1 MRAAAPRGRRTRC
14 ALWGAAGS
22 SARSCSARYSPAG
35 TRQASAGLRLSA
47 SASTSRAV
55 SGLSRPSP
63 WHSMAVPGRA
73 HGRCRA
79 GVTAAAAPEP
89 RPPPRR
95 TPRTTAAPSANQHS
109 AVCRSSQSAPAVS
122 ARRPPAALRAGPG
135 PGLLLSLDNMKMEDY
150 EIFCRK
156 HLSRIQE
163 EAIKGKTSLTVQN
176 KNISLIQ
183 FYGVP
188 VLSPLLSLE
197 KKKEIQQYK
206 EKALEL
212 ESRKRESRKKAL
224 LNRVE
229 EIVKNV
235 QMKKGSR
242 MSDVNTSKT
251 ESSCPDLDSKALTY
265 FTALS
270 DVNSACTPE
279 RQSSMDLEKTSEL
292 RPSGTAGQVTS
303 NVTDVVKAAEENV
316 FSKPSE
322 TCFVEDAPCPRA
334 ASPDKVCNKLPSHAL
349 QKQEGRVGS
358 PSDEDVQDPC
368 VMSLQ
373 NLIKKSREYIEKEQS
388 KRTSKSNSKRSTSE
402 SNSDKEND
410 GVKTTDSVKERAKL
424 TGRSSTAQ
432 MLDKPSLNRSTT
444 LLHGASTHTNSTSM
458 STLSSFSKVDI
469 PVRVGTPPLVDSDSD
484 EELKKNSML
493 ERDSSIVRSLT
504 GSYAK
509 LPSPEPSMSPKMHR
523 RRPRPLSMG
532 HIIINNPVNAYELSP
547 KGKGRTMDLIMQDIA
562 DKNNVSESVPKF
574 MVDFTAVCPGR
585 VPGVSRNSSGP
596 CDGLGVGK
604 PKRHSFGLF
613 ESRGAVSAAG
623 EGPGLMDGRGPYKPE
638 SCTGM
643 APPKVSE
650 PFAISQ
656 SAVTHKI
663 LAVNEMKPAT
673 LAENTKCNSS
683 MELNKSYDVENPS
696 PLLMQSKNAQ
706 QHLDNTPNVSAANEQ
721 FPENFEKVKRRLD
734 LDTDY
739 CQKENSSCVLGVGM
753 EGQEKQWL
761 QEQKY
766 PVGSVY
772 ITRNA
777 VLENM
782 AKEDILK
789 SNVLA
794 FEEVKKRLEKQ
805 HAQQLS
811 ILIAEQER
819 EQEELKKE
827 LEEQKR
833 NSKGEKVTTT
843 EIEISKVNINSRMEL
858 EWRKKSESGLLE
870 SVQSQLETVHNT
882 NSTSIGF
889 AHTTPNTF
897 SSTSETSFYLWGPSG
912 SGVIKTSVC
921 RPSNRIKTRW
931 IQVFSPEI
939 QRKFD
944 KITAVAKG
952 FLTRRLLQTEKLK
965 HLKQTVKDTLEFIK
979 NFQSEVPLKGGSVSA
994 QDASLHERVMAQL
1007 RAALYDIHDIFFT
1020 MAASERMNI
1029 LRHDREVRKEKMLR
1043 QMDKVKSPRERVKL
1057 STATQKS
1064 LDRKKCMKAS
1074 EMGIPSKKIIIKQ
1087 KTPQNRILQPN
1098 QGQNAPVHR
1107 LLCRQGSICRKNP
1120 KKEAKC
1126 CDNLRRQHS
1135 LG

>member
-1 MRAAAPRGRRTRC
+1 MLFSLQG
-14 ALWGAAGS
+14 LGS
-22 SARSCSARYSPAG
+22 TWENNVIILC
-35 TRQASAGLRLSA
+35 
-47 SASTSRAV
+47 
-55 SGLSRPSP
+55 
-63 WHSMAVPGRA
+63 
-73 HGRCRA
+73 
-79 GVTAAAAPEP
+79 
-89 RPPPRR
+89 
-95 TPRTTAAPSANQHS
+95 
-109 AVCRSSQSAPAVS
+109 
-122 ARRPPAALRAGPG
+122 
-135 PGLLLSLDNMKMEDY
+135 SLDNMKMEDY

-163 EAIKGKTSLTVQN
+163 EVVKGETSLTVQH

-183 FYGVP
+183 FYRVP

-206 EKALEL
+206 KKALDL
-212 ESRKRESRKKAL
+212 ETRKRESRKKAL
-224 LNRVE
+224 LNRVQ
-229 EIVKNV
+229 EIVENV
-235 QMKKGSR
+235 QMKKGPTT
-242 MSDVNTSKT
+242 SDVNTLEA
-251 ESSCPDLDSKALTY
+251 ESSCPDLDSKALTD

-270 DVNSACTPE
+270 DTNSTRSPE
-279 RQSSMDLEKTSEL
+279 RHGSMDLEKTPER
-292 RPSGTAGQVTS
+292 RPSDTAGQMTS
-303 NVTDVVKAAEENV
+303 NMTEVVKAAEEKV
-316 FSKPSE
+316 SSKPSE
-322 TCFVEDAPCPRA
+322 SRLSKDAPCPRA
-334 ASPDKVCNKLPSHAL
+334 ASPDKGCNKLPSHAL

-388 KRTSKSNSKRSTSE
+388 KRASKSSSKRSTSE
-402 SNSDKEND
+402 SHSDKEND
-410 GVKTTDSVKERAKL
+410 AVKTTDSVKERAKF
-424 TGRSSTAQ
+424 TGRSCSVQTF
-432 MLDKPSLNRSTT
+432 DKPSLNKSNT
-444 LLHGASTHTNSTSM
+444 LLQGASTHTNNTSM
-458 STLSSFSKVDI
+458 SALSSFSKVDI

-484 EELKKNSML
+484 EELKKNCVF

-547 KGKGRTMDLIMQDIA
+547 KGKGRAMDLIMQDIA

-574 MVDFTAVCPGR
+574 MVDFTTVCPGR
-585 VPGVSRNSSGP
+585 IPGVSRNSSGP

-604 PKRHSFGLF
+604 PNRHSFGLF
-613 ESRGAVSAAG
+613 ESRGTVSATV
-623 EGPGLMDGRGPYKPE
+623 EGHVVVDSRGPHKVE
-638 SCTGM
+638 TSTGM
-643 APPKVSE
+643 VPPKVNE

-656 SAVTHKI
+656 STVTQKI

-673 LAENTKCNSS
+673 LPENTKCNSPV
-683 MELNKSYDVENPS
+683 ELNKSYDVESPS
-696 PLLMQSKNAQ
+696 PLLMQSKNVRQ
-706 QHLDNTPNVSAANEQ
+706 QMDNTPSVASANEQ
-721 FPENFEKVKRRLD
+721 FPENFGKVKRRLD
-734 LDTDY
+734 LDTDN
-739 CQKENSSCVLGVGM
+739 CQKENGSCVLRVGM
-753 EGQEKQWL
+753 EEQENQWL

-772 ITRNA
+772 ITKNA

-789 SNVLA
+789 TKMLA
-794 FEEVKKRLEKQ
+794 FEEMRKRLEEQ

-819 EQEELKKE
+819 EQEKLQKE
-827 LEEQKR
+827 LEEQER
-833 NSKGEKVTTT
+833 QLKGKKVTTT

-897 SSTSETSFYLWGPSG
+897 ASTSETSFYLWGPSG

-931 IQVFSPEI
+931 TQVFSPEI
-939 QRKFD
+939 QMKFD

-979 NFQSEVPLKGGSVSA
+979 NFQSEAPLKRGSVSA

-1007 RAALYDIHDIFFT
+1007 RAALFDIHDIFFT
-1020 MAASERMNI
+1020 MEASERMNI

-1043 QMDKVKSPRERVKL
+1043 QMDKVKSPRERVTL

-1064 LDRKKCMKAS
+1064 LDRKKYMKAS

-1087 KTPQNRILQPN
+1087 KPPENRILQPN

>member
-1 MRAAAPRGRRTRC
+1 
-14 ALWGAAGS
+14 
-22 SARSCSARYSPAG
+22 
-35 TRQASAGLRLSA
+35 
-47 SASTSRAV
+47 
-55 SGLSRPSP
+55 
-63 WHSMAVPGRA
+63 
-73 HGRCRA
+73 
-79 GVTAAAAPEP
+79 
-89 RPPPRR
+89 
-95 TPRTTAAPSANQHS
+95 
-109 AVCRSSQSAPAVS
+109 
-122 ARRPPAALRAGPG
+122 
-135 PGLLLSLDNMKMEDY
+135 MEDY

-156 HLSRIQE
+156 HLSRIEE
-163 EAIKGKTSLTVQN
+163 EAIKGKTSLTIQH

-212 ESRKRESRKKAL
+212 ETRKRESRQKAL
-224 LNRVE
+224 LNRVQ
-229 EIVKNV
+229 EIVENV
-235 QMKKGSR
+235 QMRKGPSTCG
-242 MSDVNTSKT
+242 MNTSEAET
-251 ESSCPDLDSKALTY
+251 SCLDLDSKALTD

-270 DVNSACTPE
+270 DVNSACSPE
-279 RQSSMDLEKTSEL
+279 RHSSMDLEKTPEL
-292 RPSGTAGQVTS
+292 RPPDTAGQMTS
-303 NVTDVVKAAEENV
+303 NVTEVVKAAEENIS
-316 FSKPSE
+316 SKPSE
-322 TCFVEDAPCPRA
+322 SRFLEDALCPRA

-373 NLIKKSREYIEKEQS
+373 NLMKKSREYIEKEQS
-388 KRTSKSNSKRSTSE
+388 KRTSKSNSKRSVSE
-402 SNSDKEND
+402 SHSDKEND
-410 GVKTTDSVKERAKL
+410 GVKTTDSVKERAKF
-424 TGRSSTAQ
+424 TGRSCTAQ
-432 MLDKPSLNRSTT
+432 MLDKPSLNKSNTF
-444 LLHGASTHTNSTSM
+444 LQGASTHTNNTST

-469 PVRVGTPPLVDSDSD
+469 PMRVGTPPLVDSDSD
-484 EELKKNSML
+484 EELKKNTVF
-493 ERDSSIVRSLT
+493 ERDNSIVRSLS

-509 LPSPEPSMSPKMHR
+509 LPSPEPSMSPIMHR

-547 KGKGRTMDLIMQDIA
+547 KGKGRAMDLIMQDIA

-574 MVDFTAVCPGR
+574 MADFTAVCPGR
-585 VPGVSRNSSGP
+585 VAGVSRNSSGP
-596 CDGLGVGK
+596 YDGLGVGK
-604 PKRHSFGLF
+604 PNRHSFGLF
-613 ESRGAVSAAG
+613 EGRGSVSATL
-623 EGPGLMDGRGPYKPE
+623 EGQVVMDSRGPYKIE
-638 SCTGM
+638 SSTSM
-643 APPKVSE
+643 APPKVNE

-656 SAVTHKI
+656 SAVTQKI

-673 LAENTKCNSS
+673 LPENTTCNSP

-696 PLLMQSKNAQ
+696 PLLMQNKNVRQ
-706 QHLDNTPNVSAANEQ
+706 QMDNTPSVSSANEQ
-721 FPENFEKVKRRLD
+721 FPESFEKVKRRLD
-734 LDTDY
+734 LDTDK
-739 CQKENSSCVLGVGM
+739 CQKENNSCVLGVGM
-753 EGQEKQWL
+753 EEQEKQWL

-766 PVGSVY
+766 PVESVY
-772 ITRNA
+772 ISKNS

-789 SNVLA
+789 TKMLA
-794 FEEVKKRLEKQ
+794 FEEMRKRFEEQ

-819 EQEELKKE
+819 QQEKMQKE

-833 NSKGEKVTTT
+833 KLKGKKVTTT

-931 IQVFSPEI
+931 TQVFSPEI
-939 QRKFD
+939 QMKFD

-965 HLKQTVKDTLEFIK
+965 HLKQTIKDTLEFIT
-979 NFQSEVPLKGGSVSA
+979 NFQSEAPSKRGSVSA
-994 QDASLHERVMAQL
+994 QDASLHERVLAQL
-1007 RAALYDIHDIFFT
+1007 RAALYDIHDIFFK
-1020 MAASERMNI
+1020 MEASERMNI

-1043 QMDKVKSPRERVKL
+1043 QMDKVKSPRERVTL

-1064 LDRKKCMKAS
+1064 LDRKKYMKAS
-1074 EMGIPSKKIIIKQ
+1074 EMGIPSKKKIIK
-1087 KTPQNRILQPN
+1087 KKAPENRILQPN

-1107 LLCRQGSICRKNP
+1107 LLCRQG
-1120 KKEAKC
+1120 
-1126 CDNLRRQHS
+1126 
-1135 LG
+1135 

>member
-1 MRAAAPRGRRTRC
+1 MLGIGC
-14 ALWGAAGS
+14 VHIFKLI
-22 SARSCSARYSPAG
+22 
-35 TRQASAGLRLSA
+35 
-47 SASTSRAV
+47 
-55 SGLSRPSP
+55 
-63 WHSMAVPGRA
+63 MPGKQ
-73 HGRCRA
+73 
-79 GVTAAAAPEP
+79 VWISL
-89 RPPPRR
+89 PPDLPD
-95 TPRTTAAPSANQHS
+95 
-109 AVCRSSQSAPAVS
+109 
-122 ARRPPAALRAGPG
+122 
-135 PGLLLSLDNMKMEDY
+135 SLDNMKMEDY

-242 MSDVNTSKT
+242 MSDVKTSKT

-322 TCFVEDAPCPRA
+322 SCFVEDAPCPRA

-574 MVDFTAVCPGR
+574 MVDFTTVCPGR

-613 ESRGAVSAAG
+613 ESRGAVPAVG
-623 EGPGLMDGRGPYKPE
+623 EGPVLMDGRGPYKPE

-656 SAVTHKI
+656 SAVTQKI

-696 PLLMQSKNAQ
+696 PLLVQSKNAQ
-706 QHLDNTPNVSAANEQ
+706 QHLDNTPNVSTANEQ

>member
-1 MRAAAPRGRRTRC
+1 
-14 ALWGAAGS
+14 
-22 SARSCSARYSPAG
+22 
-35 TRQASAGLRLSA
+35 
-47 SASTSRAV
+47 
-55 SGLSRPSP
+55 
-63 WHSMAVPGRA
+63 
-73 HGRCRA
+73 
-79 GVTAAAAPEP
+79 
-89 RPPPRR
+89 
-95 TPRTTAAPSANQHS
+95 
-109 AVCRSSQSAPAVS
+109 
-122 ARRPPAALRAGPG
+122 
-135 PGLLLSLDNMKMEDY
+135 MEDY
-150 EIFCRK
+150 ETYCRK
-156 HLSRIQE
+156 HLSRIQQ
-163 EAIKGKTSLTVQN
+163 EAIKGETSLTAQS

-188 VLSPLLSLE
+188 VLPPLLSLE

-206 EKALEL
+206 EKALEV
-212 ESRKRESRKKAL
+212 ETRKRESWKKAL
-224 LNRVE
+224 LNRVQ
-229 EIVKNV
+229 EIVENV
-235 QMKKGSR
+235 QMKKGPC
-242 MSDVNTSKT
+242 MSDMNTSEA
-251 ESSCPDLDSKALTY
+251 ESSCPHLDSKALTD
-265 FTALS
+265 FTALP
-270 DVNSACTPE
+270 DINSACSPE
-279 RQSSMDLEKTSEL
+279 RHCSMDLEKTPEL
-292 RPSGTAGQVTS
+292 RPSDTAGQMTS
-303 NVTDVVKAAEENV
+303 NVAEEMEAAEANV
-316 FSKPSE
+316 PSKPSGSRSS
-322 TCFVEDAPCPRA
+322 EDAPCPRA
-334 ASPDKVCNKLPSHAL
+334 ASPDRVWNKLPSHAL

-388 KRTSKSNSKRSTSE
+388 KRSSKSSSKRSASE
-402 SNSDKEND
+402 SHSDKEND
-410 GVKTTDSVKERAKL
+410 GVKTTDSVKERAKF
-424 TGRSSTAQ
+424 TGRSCTAQ
-432 MLDKPSLNRSTT
+432 TLDKPSLNKSNT
-444 LLHGASTHTNSTSM
+444 LLQGASTHTNNTSM

-469 PVRVGTPPLVDSDSD
+469 PMRVGTPPLVDSDSD
-484 EELKKNSML
+484 EELKKNSMF
-493 ERDSSIVRSLT
+493 ERDSSIVRNLT

-547 KGKGRTMDLIMQDIA
+547 KGKGRAMDLIMQDIA

-585 VPGVSRNSSGP
+585 VPGASRNSSGP
-596 CDGLGVGK
+596 WDGLGVGK
-604 PKRHSFGLF
+604 GKRHSLGLF
-613 ESRGAVSAAG
+613 ESRGAASAAV
-623 EGPGLMDGRGPYKPE
+623 EGQGVMDSRGPYKAE
-638 SCTGM
+638 TSTSM
-643 APPKVSE
+643 APPEGNE

-656 SAVTHKI
+656 SAGTQQI
-663 LAVNEMKPAT
+663 LAVSEMKPAA
-673 LAENTKCNSS
+673 LPENTKCNSV

-696 PLLMQSKNAQ
+696 PLLTQSKDVRQ
-706 QHLDNTPNVSAANEQ
+706 QVDSTPGVPSASEQ

-734 LDTDY
+734 LDIDN
-739 CQKENSSCVLGVGM
+739 CQKESSSCVLGVGM
-753 EGQEKQWL
+753 EEQEKQWL

-766 PVGSVY
+766 PVGSLY
-772 ITRNA
+772 ITKNA
-777 VLENM
+777 ILENM

-789 SNVLA
+789 TKMLA
-794 FEEVKKRLEKQ
+794 FEEMRKRLEEQ

-819 EQEELKKE
+819 EQEKLQKE
-827 LEEQKR
+827 LEEQERKL
-833 NSKGEKVTTT
+833 KGRKITTT

-889 AHTTPNTF
+889 AHTTPSTF

-931 IQVFSPEI
+931 TQVFSPEI
-939 QRKFD
+939 QMKFD

-979 NFQSEVPLKGGSVSA
+979 NFQSEAPLKRGSVSA

-1007 RAALYDIHDIFFT
+1007 RAALFDIHDIFFT
-1020 MAASERMNI
+1020 MEASERMNI

-1043 QMDKVKSPRERVKL
+1043 QMDKVKSPRERVTL

-1064 LDRKKCMKAS
+1064 LDRKKYMKAS
-1074 EMGIPSKKIIIKQ
+1074 EMGIPSKKIIMKQ
-1087 KTPQNRILQPN
+1087 KTPENRILQPN

-1107 LLCRQGSICRKNP
+1107 LLCRQG
-1120 KKEAKC
+1120 
-1126 CDNLRRQHS
+1126 
-1135 LG
+1135 

>member
-1 MRAAAPRGRRTRC
+1 MGII
-14 ALWGAAGS
+14 
-22 SARSCSARYSPAG
+22 YS
-35 TRQASAGLRLSA
+35 
-47 SASTSRAV
+47 
-55 SGLSRPSP
+55 
-63 WHSMAVPGRA
+63 
-73 HGRCRA
+73 
-79 GVTAAAAPEP
+79 
-89 RPPPRR
+89 
-95 TPRTTAAPSANQHS
+95 
-109 AVCRSSQSAPAVS
+109 
-122 ARRPPAALRAGPG
+122 
-135 PGLLLSLDNMKMEDY
+135 SLDDMKMEDY

-163 EAIKGKTSLTVQN
+163 EAIKGKISLTVQN
-176 KNISLIQ
+176 KNVSLIQ

-224 LNRVE
+224 LTRVQ
-229 EIVKNV
+229 EIVENV
-235 QMKKGSR
+235 QMKKGHR

-251 ESSCPDLDSKALTY
+251 ESSCPGLDSKALTD
-265 FTALS
+265 FTAPS
-270 DVNSACTPE
+270 DINSACTPE
-279 RQSSMDLEKTSEL
+279 RQSSMDLQKTSEL
-292 RPSGTAGQVTS
+292 RPSGTAGQMTS
-303 NVTDVVKAAEENV
+303 NVTEVVKAAEENV
-316 FSKPSE
+316 SSKPGESR
-322 TCFVEDAPCPRA
+322 FSEDAPCPRA
-334 ASPDKVCNKLPSHAL
+334 ASPDKVCNKVPSHAL

-388 KRTSKSNSKRSTSE
+388 KRSSKSSSKRSTSE
-402 SNSDKEND
+402 SHSDKEND

-424 TGRSSTAQ
+424 TGRSCTAQ
-432 MLDKPSLNRSTT
+432 TLDKPSLNKSST
-444 LLHGASTHTNSTSM
+444 LLHCASTHTNNTSM

-469 PVRVGTPPLVDSDSD
+469 PMRVGTPPLVDSDSD
-484 EELKKNSML
+484 EELKKNSVF

-585 VPGVSRNSSGP
+585 VPGASRNSLGP
-596 CDGLGVGK
+596 CDGLGAGK

-613 ESRGAVSAAG
+613 ESRGTVSAVL
-623 EGPGLMDGRGPYKPE
+623 EGQMVMDSRGPYKVE
-638 SCTGM
+638 SCPSV
-643 APPKVSE
+643 APPKVNE

-656 SAVTHKI
+656 SAVTQKV
-663 LAVNEMKPAT
+663 LAVNEVKAAA
-673 LAENTKCNSS
+673 LAENTKCNSAV
-683 MELNKSYDVENPS
+683 ELNKSYDVENPS
-696 PLLMQSKNAQ
+696 PLLMQSKNVRQ
-706 QHLDNTPNVSAANEQ
+706 QLDNTPNVSSANEQ

-734 LDTDY
+734 LDADS
-739 CQKENSSCVLGVGM
+739 CQKENSSCVLRVGM
-753 EGQEKQWL
+753 EEQEKQWL

-772 ITRNA
+772 ITKNA

-782 AKEDILK
+782 AKGILK
-789 SNVLA
+789 ANELT
-794 FEEVKKRLEKQ
+794 FEEVKKRLEEQ

-819 EQEELKKE
+819 EQEELKE
-827 LEEQKR
+827 LEEKKR
-833 NSKGEKVTTT
+833 NSKGERVTTT

-921 RPSNRIKTRW
+921 RPSSRIKTRW

-939 QRKFD
+939 QMKFD

-965 HLKQTVKDTLEFIK
+965 HLKQTVKDTLEFLKI
-979 NFQSEVPLKGGSVSA
+979 FQSEAPLKRGSVSA
-994 QDASLHERVMAQL
+994 QDASLHERVIVQL

-1020 MAASERMNI
+1020 MDVSERMNI

-1043 QMDKVKSPRERVKL
+1043 QMDKIKSPRERVTL

-1107 LLCRQGSICRKNP
+1107 LLCRQGTPKTSVNGVEQNRRKAAGSRVPNKAVSGAYAGRTQR
-1120 KKEAKC
+1120 KKP
-1126 CDNLRRQHS
+1126 NVVII
-1135 LG
+1135 

>member
-1 MRAAAPRGRRTRC
+1 
-14 ALWGAAGS
+14 
-22 SARSCSARYSPAG
+22 
-35 TRQASAGLRLSA
+35 
-47 SASTSRAV
+47 
-55 SGLSRPSP
+55 
-63 WHSMAVPGRA
+63 
-73 HGRCRA
+73 
-79 GVTAAAAPEP
+79 
-89 RPPPRR
+89 
-95 TPRTTAAPSANQHS
+95 
-109 AVCRSSQSAPAVS
+109 
-122 ARRPPAALRAGPG
+122 
-135 PGLLLSLDNMKMEDY
+135 MEDY

-163 EAIKGKTSLTVQN
+163 EAIKGETSLTVQH
-176 KNISLIQ
+176 KNISPIQ

-206 EKALEL
+206 KKALDL
-212 ESRKRESRKKAL
+212 ETRKRESRKKAL
-224 LNRVE
+224 LTRVQ
-229 EIVKNV
+229 EIVENV
-235 QMKKGSR
+235 QMKKGPST
-242 MSDVNTSKT
+242 SDVNTLEA
-251 ESSCPDLDSKALTY
+251 ESSCHDLDSKAVTD

-270 DVNSACTPE
+270 DTNSACSPE
-279 RQSSMDLEKTSEL
+279 RHGSMDLEKTPEL
-292 RPSGTAGQVTS
+292 RPSGTAGQTTL
-303 NVTDVVKAAEENV
+303 NMMEVVKAAEENV
-316 FSKPSE
+316 PSQPSE
-322 TCFVEDAPCPRA
+322 SRFWKDAPCPRA

-388 KRTSKSNSKRSTSE
+388 KRTSKSSSKRSTSE
-402 SNSDKEND
+402 SHSDKEND
-410 GVKTTDSVKERAKL
+410 GVKTTDSVKERAKF
-424 TGRSSTAQ
+424 TGRSCTAQ
-432 MLDKPSLNRSTT
+432 TLDKPSLNKSNT
-444 LLHGASTHTNSTSM
+444 LLQGASTHTNNTGM

-469 PVRVGTPPLVDSDSD
+469 PMRVGTPPLVDSDSD
-484 EELKKNSML
+484 EELKKSSVF

-547 KGKGRTMDLIMQDIA
+547 KGKGRAMDLIMQDIA

-604 PKRHSFGLF
+604 PNRHSFGLF
-613 ESRGAVSAAG
+613 ESRGTVSAMV
-623 EGPGLMDGRGPYKPE
+623 EGQVVMDSRGPYKVE
-638 SCTGM
+638 TSTSM
-643 APPKVSE
+643 VPPKVNE

-656 SAVTHKI
+656 STVTQKV
-663 LAVNEMKPAT
+663 LAVNEMKAAT
-673 LAENTKCNSS
+673 LPESTKCNSP
-683 MELNKSYDVENPS
+683 MELNKSYDVQNPS
-696 PLLMQSKNAQ
+696 PLLMQSKNVRQ
-706 QHLDNTPNVSAANEQ
+706 QMDNTPSVSSANEQ

-734 LDTDY
+734 LDTNN
-739 CQKENSSCVLGVGM
+739 CQKESSSCVLRVGM
-753 EGQEKQWL
+753 EEQEKQWL
-761 QEQKY
+761 QEQKC

-772 ITRNA
+772 ITKNA

-789 SNVLA
+789 TKMLA
-794 FEEVKKRLEKQ
+794 FEEMRKRLEEQ

-819 EQEELKKE
+819 EQEKLQKE
-827 LEEQKR
+827 LEEQER
-833 NSKGEKVTTT
+833 QLKGKKVTTT

-889 AHTTPNTF
+889 AHATPNTF
-897 SSTSETSFYLWGPSG
+897 ASTSETSFYLWGPSG

-931 IQVFSPEI
+931 TQVFSPEI
-939 QRKFD
+939 QMKFD

-979 NFQSEVPLKGGSVSA
+979 NFQSEAPLKRGSVSA

-1020 MAASERMNI
+1020 MEASERMNI

-1043 QMDKVKSPRERVKL
+1043 QMDKVKSPRERVTL

-1064 LDRKKCMKAS
+1064 LDRKKYMKAS

-1087 KTPQNRILQPN
+1087 KTPENRILQPN

-1107 LLCRQGSICRKNP
+1107 LLCRQGTPKTSVNGVEQNRKKASESRVSNKAVSGAYAGRTQR
-1120 KKEAKC
+1120 KKP
-1126 CDNLRRQHS
+1126 NVVTI
-1135 LG
+1135 